1 MHQFIYM
8 LTTLAFWLT
17 LVVFLNVGT
26 AMYFGLP
33 KAYDRWLRYQSN
45 RRIATLRLSPTVLKN
60 KLKDRE
66 RLIAHLEGELL
77 EAGEMIAQLED
88 ERKEQ
93 RLEIKR
99 LNGRN
104 DFMARELISDESS
117 DTRFWHRKRSARF

>member
-17 LVVFLNVGT
+17 LVVFINVGT

-33 KAYDRWLRYQSN
+33 KAYARWLRYQSN

-60 KLKDRE
+60 KLKDRD

-88 ERKEQ
+88 EVKEQ
-93 RLEIKR
+93 RKEIKR
-99 LNGRN
+99 LSGRN
-104 DFMARELISDESS
+104 DFMAREIICDEGS
-117 DTRFWHRKRSARF
+117 DTQVFRGKWSARF